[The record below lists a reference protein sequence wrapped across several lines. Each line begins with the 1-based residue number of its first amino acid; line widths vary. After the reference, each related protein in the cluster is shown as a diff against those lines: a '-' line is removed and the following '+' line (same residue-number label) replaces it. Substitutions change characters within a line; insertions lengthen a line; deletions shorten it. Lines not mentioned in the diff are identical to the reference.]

1 MNLIV
6 LVQSLFKWGVGQ
18 ASVLSRRVSLIA
30 GTGEKEE
37 KKIKEKGNVAAAKH
51 LEVAF
56 FTLSVFPLF
65 FSSPH
70 VIVFCI
76 NPFTSL
82 RASRRLVCF
91 FFFTFFNPHLKK
103 KIQHVE
109 KF

>member
-1 MNLIV
+1 MGGRQV
-6 LVQSLFKWGVGQ
+6 YFFKTGV
-18 ASVLSRRVSLIA
+18 SDSRDKKK
-30 GTGEKEE
+30 EEE
-37 KKIKEKGNVAAAKH
+37 KKITEKGNVAAAKH

-91 FFFTFFNPHLKK
+91 FLFYFF
-103 KIQHVE
+103 
-109 KF
+109 